1 MVALRTPVGN
11 HSYRRS
17 IEQVFGPVEWSR
29 QTWRR
34 LADEADRGGGAG
46 QQGNCRRRPVDRD
59 RHRRSGLNEGLEDP
73 MSTAALAA
81 DELALRQA
89 PEAVPSPGVSP
100 RRRPRIAGTT
110 TERPPVRACSG
121 EELGRH
127 VVARVGNP
135 GRQGVRVHREAE
147 APALRLTR
155 RGRMLV
161 MALSV
166 IVFGSAIVVLGL
178 RVTGILEPG
187 PSFTHTVPIQVAP
200 GQTLWSIAQ
209 QTNPT
214 KDPVIVVEKIANLN
228 KLATPADITPGQT
241 LQIPIAR

>member
-1 MVALRTPVGN
+1 
-11 HSYRRS
+11 
-17 IEQVFGPVEWSR
+17 
-29 QTWRR
+29 
-34 LADEADRGGGAG
+34 
-46 QQGNCRRRPVDRD
+46 
-59 RHRRSGLNEGLEDP
+59 

-81 DELALRQA
+81 DGLAARQA
-89 PEAVPSPGVSP
+89 PEAAPSPGVSP
-100 RRRPRIAGTT
+100 RRRPRIAGAT
-110 TERPPVRACSG
+110 TERLPVKACSG

-127 VVARVGNP
+127 VAARVGNS
-135 GRQGVRVHREAE
+135 GRQDVRRHRQTEAG

-161 MALSV
+161 TALSV

-178 RVTGILEPG
+178 RVTGLLEPG
-187 PSFTHTVPIQVAP
+187 PNFTHTVPVQVAP

-214 KDPVIVVEKIANLN
+214 QDPAIVVEKIADLN
-228 KLATPADITPGQT
+228 KLATPADVTPGQT